1 MVLSTAGG
9 NTGNGNRGALIYNGA
24 DTTATS
30 ATAARLGRH
39 RYFRWQDYR
48 QLDHRWCCTCH
59 EQQLI
64 WYGGPRHA
72 HWQHGRRQRPTNNGV
87 VELDGTAGD
96 ILTSENF
103 RIETRS
109 LANGT
114 PQIRNVAGNNTI
126 GFVATLYD
134 GDVAGGADSWFIES
148 AGGTLTINGGVSN
161 SFAGTTTVYLQGGGD
176 GVIAGTTASKTTAVF

>member
-1 MVLSTAGG
+1 M
-9 NTGNGNRGALIYNGA
+9 
-24 DTTATS
+24 ATRAAAA
-30 ATAARLGRH
+30 AT
-39 RYFRWQDYR
+39 
-48 QLDHRWCCTCH
+48 
-59 EQQLI
+59 
-64 WYGGPRHA
+64 
-72 HWQHGRRQRPTNNGV
+72 TNNGV

-176 GVIAGTTASKTTAVF
+176 GVIAGADGLKNDSGVLNVVKRQRHVDRSTRHPQ